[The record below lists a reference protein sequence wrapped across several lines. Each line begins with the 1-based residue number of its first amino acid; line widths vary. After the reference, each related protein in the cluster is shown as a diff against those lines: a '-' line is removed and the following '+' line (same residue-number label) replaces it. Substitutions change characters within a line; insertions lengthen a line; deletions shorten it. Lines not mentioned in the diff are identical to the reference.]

1 MTPMDDDTTEAAP
14 SERTEEDWR
23 ALQEELGRLRVDL
36 ALKDTYALELA
47 AALTTRDE
55 ELARLT
61 PALSEANERLAAQD
75 AELAQL
81 RAAVAQFQ
89 SQLQEITG
97 RSGYRLLARASDFL
111 ERHDRLRRTATG
123 AARRLSRSR

>member
-1 MTPMDDDTTEAAP
+1 MDDDTSEAAP
-14 SERTEEDWR
+14 SGRSEEDWR
-23 ALQEELGRLRVDL
+23 ALQEELDRLRVDL
-36 ALKDTYALELA
+36 ALKDTYALELS
-47 AALTTRDE
+47 AALTRRDTE
-55 ELARLT
+55 VAALA
-61 PALSEANERLAAQD
+61 PALAEANQRLAAQD

-81 RAAVAQFQ
+81 RAAVAQAQ

-123 AARRLSRSR
+123 AARRLSRSQ